1 MSRIFAK
8 SIRPLLVLAAA
19 LTLGALALGLGYLSY
34 AERAELL
41 EQGRKTDGTVVG
53 IDVGARGLKRV
64 MAQYTT
70 LDGRRL
76 VGRDLHSTQWFAA
89 NDAGD
94 AVELYYDPFYEG
106 TEPPDILIE
115 RGPWIWSIPV
125 FLSLGGFLLVWL
137 GFVLARHER
146 RKAGP

>member
-1 MSRIFAK
+1 MSRIFGK
-8 SIRPLLVLAAA
+8 TVRPLLVLAAA
-19 LTLGALALGLGYLSY
+19 LTLGALALTLGYVSY
-34 AERAELL
+34 SERADLL

-53 IDVGARGLKRV
+53 IDVGVRGLKRV

-76 VGRDLHSTQWFAA
+76 VGRDVHSTQWFAA
-89 NDAGD
+89 NEVGD
-94 AVELYYDPFYEG
+94 EVELYYDPFYEG

-115 RGPWIWSIPV
+115 RGPWIWSTPV
-125 FLSLGGFLLVWL
+125 LLVLGGFLLLWL

-146 RKAGP
+146 RKGGT